1 LGLVPGTLDLR
12 MLETLTFGPLH
23 RWAISR
29 RLRRLPGNISFSSLT
44 ASGRRHLDMEPA
56 DRSRLSAVI
65 SALVTLNE
73 A

>member
-1 LGLVPGTLDLR
+1 LDLVPGTLDLR
-12 MLETLTFGPLH
+12 MLEPLTFGPLH

-29 RLRRLPGNISFSSLT
+29 RLRRLRGNISFSSLT
-44 ASGRRHLDMEPA
+44 AFGRRHLDMEPA
-56 DRSRLSAVI
+56 DRSRLPAVI